1 MKLNIQD
8 YLKRKFPYEKIINK
22 NSNHERWFFENQI
35 SDAINGYSI
44 IKKFLKKNKKILEI
58 GGGMHMLSNYLAYL
72 KYDITSIEPGGFRK
86 EIDNI
91 RRKILKF
98 KEPNLKIKN
107 NYLENISN
115 EYQNKIDFAYSIN
128 VLEHTKNIKKH
139 LSSVNEILKDEKSI
153 CHIRCPNYSF
163 PFESHFYVFFIPTLP
178 LFTFKILYE
187 EKLIK
192 KYGKRLY
199 FSTLNSLNFECTYFK
214 VKRLNQNL
222 FFLNT
227 LDDIF
232 LRIEKDKVFKKRILS
247 NKIISFTYSL
257 IKNFGLK
264 KLISFIY
271 PNLFSPYMVMNL
283 KKKF

>member
-1 MKLNIQD
+1 
-8 YLKRKFPYEKIINK
+8 
-22 NSNHERWFFENQI
+22 
-35 SDAINGYSI
+35 
-44 IKKFLKKNKKILEI
+44 
-58 GGGMHMLSNYLAYL
+58 MLSNYLAYL

-86 EIDNI
+86 EIDSV

-139 LSSVNEILKDEKSI
+139 LSSVNQILKDEKSI

-178 LFTFKILYE
+178 LFTFKILHE
-187 EKLIK
+187 KKLIK

-199 FSTLNSLNFECTYFK
+199 FSTLNSLNFGCTYFK
-214 VKRLNQNL
+214 VKNLNQNL

-271 PNLFSPYMVMNL
+271 PNLLSPYMVMNL
-283 KKKF
+283 KKNCENVFRNKK